1 MTVPFTPVLGD
12 EGSSASQIP
21 NVDDGRSATLLE
33 KMARAMWER
42 NREAC
47 KRVEMNL
54 EPWEDAPEFL
64 KVDWRE
70 IARAAL
76 QAIREPDEA
85 VQVAGCQAD
94 DPLGGLTDW
103 RGEGDTSRDGV
114 ARVFTAMIDSILSEG
129 AGE

>member
-1 MTVPFTPVLGD
+1 MTSPLITPVEGGQ
-12 EGSSASQIP
+12 GSSATQIP
-21 NVDDGRSATLLE
+21 NVDDGRSATMLE

-54 EPWEDAPEFL
+54 EPWENAPEFL
-64 KVDWRE
+64 KIDWRE

-76 QAIREPDEA
+76 QAIRELNHNLMEA
-85 VQVAGCQAD
+85 HHYSFEYGYDSYYFGWQ
-94 DPLGGLTDW
+94 PT
-103 RGEGDTSRDGV
+103 
-114 ARVFTAMIDSILSEG
+114 IDAILSEG